1 MTLSNTER
9 DDIAATVRQAEAV
22 TSAEIVVVVDRVAG
36 SWRSWAM
43 VVAMVIALAV
53 PWPLIEFTQF
63 STRTIF
69 ATQLLVAAVLIVLFQ
84 RQSVRLKLA
93 LPIFRR
99 RKAHETALREFAARG
114 LTATRDRTGVLIYVA
129 LAERYAEIITDTAVS
144 AVIDNGTW
152 REQMSDLIA
161 AIHRGE
167 LAQGLADTVNQTARV
182 LAPHFPP
189 RGDDIDELDNKV
201 VII

>member
-1 MTLSNTER
+1 MSLSSTER
-9 DDIAATVRQAEAV
+9 DDIAASVRQAEAV
-22 TSAEIVVVVDRVAG
+22 TSAEIVVVIDRVAG

-43 VVAMVIALAV
+43 VVALVIALAV

-69 ATQLLVAAVLIVLFQ
+69 ATQLLVAAVLVVLFQ
-84 RQSVRLKLA
+84 RQSLRLKLA
-93 LPIFRR
+93 LPMFRR

-129 LAERYAEIITDTAVS
+129 LAERYAEIITDTGIS
-144 AVIDNGTW
+144 AVIDNDTW
-152 REQMSDLIA
+152 RQQMSDLIG

-167 LAQGLADTVNQTARV
+167 LAQGLADTVLETARV

-189 RGDDIDELDNKV
+189 RSDDGDELDNKV

>member
-1 MTLSNTER
+1 MTLNSTER
-9 DDIAATVRQAEAV
+9 DDIAAAVRQAEAV
-22 TSAEIVVVVDRVAG
+22 TSAEIVVVVDRIAG

-43 VVAMVIALAV
+43 VVALIIALIV

-69 ATQLLVAAVLIVLFQ
+69 ATQIMVAAVLIVLFQ
-84 RQSVRLKLA
+84 RQPLRLKLA
-93 LPIFRR
+93 LPVFRR

-129 LAERYAEIITDTAVS
+129 LAERYAEIITDTGIS
-144 AVIDNGTW
+144 AVIDNDTW
-152 REQMSDLIA
+152 RQQMSDLIA
-161 AIHRGE
+161 AIGRGE
-167 LAQGLADTVNQTARV
+167 LAQGLADTVHQTARV

-189 RGDDIDELDNKV
+189 RSNDSDELDNKV
-201 VII
+201 VVI